1 MRHRRTADWS
11 VLSIRR
17 RRFRRCSRRALKRHE
32 PFGHRDARTQR
43 PFHVA
48 HKLIARV
55 FPGKMKP
62 PEPRVEEGSNGRHL
76 SWGRKRVARLRPG
89 VAGPVQ
95 EASRRAMLRI
105 MRVKGFQIF
114 SVSLS
119 SVPRP
124 APPANG
130 CGRSARKSRQHRPD
144 ARLTRR
150 GLPRRA
156 HQPIRR
162 CLRPKAFAL
171 PKPTIDHRKVLGA
184 RLRPRS
190 STL

>member
-95 EASRRAMLRI
+95 EASRRAMLRF
-105 MRVKGFQIF
+105 RKTGERPPKGTSPQAPLGGGVPEEAPAQ
-114 SVSLS
+114 SGCGATRSGAPPGRHQRPS
-119 SVPRP
+119 SV
-124 APPANG
+124 
-130 CGRSARKSRQHRPD
+130 
-144 ARLTRR
+144 
-150 GLPRRA
+150 
-156 HQPIRR
+156 
-162 CLRPKAFAL
+162 LRWRNEPS
-171 PKPTIDHRKVLGA
+171 LGH
-184 RLRPRS
+184 P
-190 STL
+190 